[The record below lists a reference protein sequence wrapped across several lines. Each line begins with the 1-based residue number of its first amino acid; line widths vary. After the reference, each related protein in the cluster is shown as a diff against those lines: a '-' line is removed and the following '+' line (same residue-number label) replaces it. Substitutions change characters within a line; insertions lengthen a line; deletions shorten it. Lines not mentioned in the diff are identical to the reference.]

1 MKTKIYYLIYIIGLF
16 SLWGC
21 EDFLTRIPE
30 SSYSEAGAY
39 QTQADFNFAI
49 AGVYAAQQDLYQSNA
64 CWFRLMI
71 ARSDDTRNSAAY
83 TYGIDTFSDSDDI
96 SEMANAWAKFYQIIT
111 RCNIILDKIDAVPF
125 NDENLKSYIKGE
137 AYALR
142 AWSYYTLGWMFGG
155 VPLLDKQLSTE
166 EVLAIPRATQ
176 EETFEFAA
184 NDFKNAIS
192 LLPDSWEG
200 TDVGRVTKYAAAGVL
215 ARMYMFQSKF
225 IEAKPYLKEIM
236 DSGLYGMEEDY
247 KNCFTDSHDNG
258 KERVWEVQFTGNLSG
273 EGQRFSTGTLPEGYK
288 DGVLIPFSGYSTAM
302 TVSLAMVD
310 AYEEGDLRKDV
321 SIVSNIMVNGV
332 LESKY
337 HYILKYCHYDAYT
350 PQDQGDWANNLP
362 ILRYTDVIMMYAEC
376 LNEEGY
382 VANGEAFDIL
392 NQVRARAGLQ
402 PLMSTNVPN
411 QQAFREAI
419 IQERRVEF
427 AFEGLRWIDLVRW
440 GIAQKVIN
448 EHFLAE
454 DEGGGRYFMD
464 GDYRYIFAI
473 PNDEITRYNN
483 ESIMWQNPGY

>member
-111 RCNIILDKIDAVPF
+111 RCNIILDKIDAISF
-125 NDENLKSYIKGE
+125 DDENLKSYIKGE

-155 VPLLDKQLSTE
+155 VPLLDRQLSTE
-166 EVLAIPRATQ
+166 EVLAIPRSTQ

-192 LLPDSWEG
+192 LLPASWEG
-200 TDVGRVTKYAAAGVL
+200 TDAGRVTKYAAAGVL

-225 IEAKPYLKEIM
+225 TDAKPYLKEIPKLDDKYPNVCGIGGTIRAALKM
-236 DSGLYGMEEDY
+236 KNYLYPDTDKLVLTYEEIAKMLETAKDDSYSWQLAIL
-247 KNCFTDSHDNG
+247 KVVP
-258 KERVWEVQFTGNLSG
+258 ERVFTFTPGLMILKTIMKYFDSEQVYVSKYG
-273 EGQRFSTGTLPEGYK
+273 VREGY
-288 DGVLIPFSGYSTAM
+288 L
-302 TVSLAMVD
+302 LA
-310 AYEEGDLRKDV
+310 
-321 SIVSNIMVNGV
+321 
-332 LESKY
+332 
-337 HYILKYCHYDAYT
+337 
-350 PQDQGDWANNLP
+350 NL
-362 ILRYTDVIMMYAEC
+362 
-376 LNEEGY
+376 
-382 VANGEAFDIL
+382 
-392 NQVRARAGLQ
+392 
-402 PLMSTNVPN
+402 
-411 QQAFREAI
+411 
-419 IQERRVEF
+419 
-427 AFEGLRWIDLVRW
+427 
-440 GIAQKVIN
+440 
-448 EHFLAE
+448 
-454 DEGGGRYFMD
+454 
-464 GDYRYIFAI
+464 
-473 PNDEITRYNN
+473 
-483 ESIMWQNPGY
+483 